1 MAERLFLADH
11 VHAVGVNGDLVFLDV
26 ERDAYVCLPQG
37 EQQAPLEPSRRA
49 LSTTQSGLAQDLL
62 AAHLV
67 GTAAPAQDMEG
78 AGLDPRGR
86 QPPMTSALRDYYDG
100 PRWRDGAQIGVAVA
114 DLLAAYRGRTFKEI
128 VDAARVQRARPPAL
142 SEQLIETVDN
152 FHRWAPFAPTSA
164 KCLLRAFMLLRLLRR
179 RGHDALWVFGVRTWP
194 FHAHCWLQCEGL
206 VLDDEPDRIRA
217 FTPIMVL

>member
-1 MAERLFLADH
+1 MPERLFLAGH

-26 ERDAYVCLPQG
+26 ENDAYLCLPEG
-37 EQQAPLEPSRRA
+37 EQEAPLDSSLRI
-49 LSTTQSGLAQDLL
+49 LSTTNTLLAQDLL
-62 AAHLV
+62 AAGLV
-67 GTAAPAQDMEG
+67 GTAAPAQDMED
-78 AGLDPRGR
+78 ARLDPRGWEA
-86 QPPMTSALRDYYDG
+86 PVASALRDHYDA

-114 DLLAAYRGRTFKEI
+114 DLLVAYRGRTFKEI
-128 VDAARVQRARPPAL
+128 VDAARVSRARPPAL
-142 SEQLIETVDN
+142 SKQLVETVDA

-179 RGHDALWVFGVRTWP
+179 RGHDAFWVFGVRTWP

-217 FTPIMVL
+217 FTPIMVV